1 MRKRSFNDDLSVCGL
16 IDALTCHARDKACPW
31 DWECA
36 YYSKRRRT
44 QGPDRQGLESYS
56 ALLSIIVHHA
66 PGGLPS
72 LVRLREVWTYLHSK
86 FGIMAKDLVKA
97 GKNPQV
103 WANECG
109 DMVRLMLVHVRS
121 LKDSGTTWL
130 TPGVK
135 ALIDKISIDDYH
147 DDFSSASSG
156 IPVALPAGEPA
167 QVQLSQASIGSS
179 VQLCGAQCRCPDCQS
194 KVVIDVGSSQSS
206 VASSSSMAAQT
217 LKESVPAGRGEV
229 KALAKEKEVEKQSKQ
244 CSPVLA
250 KLVRR
255 NNPAKAYILYKK
267 GYLVGLSANKSAA
280 YLDILSDIVDLCN
293 LGSITNKEQAME
305 ELAKRTV

>member
-1 MRKRSFNDDLSVCGL
+1 MSVRPKSFAKKRSRNDDVSVTGL

-44 QGPDRQGLESYS
+44 QGPDRQGLESY
-56 ALLSIIVHHA
+56 AVLLSIILAHA

-72 LVRLREVWTYLHSK
+72 LVRLREVWIYLHSK

-97 GKNPQV
+97 GKSPQV

-109 DMVRLMLVHVRS
+109 DMIRLMLVHLRS

-135 ALIDKISIDDYH
+135 DLVDKMSVDDYH
-147 DDFSSASSG
+147 VDFSSASSG

-167 QVQLSQASIGSS
+167 PVQLSQASTGSS

-194 KVVIDVGSSQSS
+194 KVVIDVDSSQSS

-255 NNPAKAYILYKK
+255 KIQLKPT
-267 GYLVGLSANKSAA
+267 S
-280 YLDILSDIVDLCN
+280 C
-293 LGSITNKEQAME
+293 T
-305 ELAKRTV
+305 KRATW